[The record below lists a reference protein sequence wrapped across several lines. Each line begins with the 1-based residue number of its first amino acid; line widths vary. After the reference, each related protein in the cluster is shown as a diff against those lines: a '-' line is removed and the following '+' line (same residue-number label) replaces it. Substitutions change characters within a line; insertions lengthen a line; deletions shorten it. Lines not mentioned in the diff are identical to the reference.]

1 MPLDPEFDRRIRALV
16 TAGQSGGKSLNFES
30 VYRSPQD
37 QARAINS
44 VSMNVNKRPASI
56 VDYAR
61 GIPGYAAPVGS
72 SMHQKGL
79 AADLAGGGVG
89 WARDNAANY
98 GIRFPESLR
107 GTDPNHAEID
117 PKFWGP
123 VQDPRDAAAT
133 AAAASAPPIKVA
145 EIPASASQPAPSAA
159 RVASYSNSTGAAP
172 AMAQSYSGWTPE
184 STDFAKKFGAQQMK
198 EGIDSSPVGHWTQ
211 AIARV
216 LQAGSG
222 AAWNQ
227 QGLEGERAG
236 NARVSDIYAKG
247 LANNDPVPKI
257 AASLM
262 GDDFGRQEGRGIAK
276 AVIAQRVKGP
286 EQTEA
291 QRNFV
296 YGQTNP
302 DFARRELELKRA
314 SQPNTTIDMKGETA
328 AVQARAKAGV
338 EAEVEANK
346 EARSAGQ
353 ELQNLAGLQ
362 ARLERLKTGP
372 TAPLARSAAMWAQD
386 LGVSPETLESFGIPK
401 GFVGDANSFESATA
415 AMLVGKIGS
424 GGFPSANFSNADREF
439 LERTLPRIAT
449 DPRGNRIMVE
459 TAKRV
464 AASKIEKM
472 NAYRQWRRDPANKDA
487 NFFDFDMDY
496 TSKIGNRFD
505 DLVGEARQMLD
516 QAGAGFQPQA
526 TQPGQAPPQQNGGG
540 AQIIQRAAQ
549 QVQQEMAAGK
559 YDAATVA
566 QRLTAALGPEKAAEI
581 MQQLGIAPAQ
591 PQAAQAPRAPS
602 QTGLP
607 QDFRPRF

>member
-1 MPLDPEFDRRIRALV
+1 VLPGLQSRRNQEVAWL
-16 TAGQSGGKSLNFES
+16 GG
-30 VYRSPQD
+30 
-37 QARAINS
+37 
-44 VSMNVNKRPASI
+44 NVP
-56 VDYAR
+56 
-61 GIPGYAAPVGS
+61 
-72 SMHQKGL
+72 
-79 AADLAGGGVG
+79 
-89 WARDNAANY
+89 
-98 GIRFPESLR
+98 
-107 GTDPNHAEID
+107 
-117 PKFWGP
+117 
-123 VQDPRDAAAT
+123 
-133 AAAASAPPIKVA
+133 AASASPTSPTMT
-145 EIPASASQPAPSAA
+145 
-159 RVASYSNSTGAAP
+159 TGAAP
-172 AMAQSYSGWTPE
+172 AMANSYSGWTPE

-262 GDDFGRQEGRGIAK
+262 GEDFGRQEGQGIAK

-291 QRNFV
+291 QKNFV

-439 LERTLPRIAT
+439 LEKTLMRLAT
-449 DPRGNRIMVE
+449 DPRGNRIILE

-516 QAGAGFQPQA
+516 QAGAGFKPQA

-540 AQIIQRAAQ
+540 AQIIEKGRQLMQSGQVDVPAIMESAQ
-549 QVQQEMAAGK
+549 NAIAAGVDPAVVQK
-559 YDAATVA
+559 RVEE
-566 QRLTAALGPEKAAEI
+566 LLG
-581 MQQLGIAPAQ
+581 QQQQAPAQ
-591 PQAAQAPRAPS
+591 QPAAPPPQQPMR
-602 QTGLP
+602 GKLNYRP
-607 QDFRPRF
+607 QGEMP